1 MFAVL
6 FKFQLFKVE
15 GVKIRTCK
23 NIQLVHKK
31 KKMDRQRKKQIK
43 SKYIIFRFQKLLV
56 IFTKIVSF
64 FFSSTFL
71 SRVFYM
77 TGNRWDIGRYL
88 NDSSYYFGS
97 NFNLD
102 YYSGWLLETLFFL
115 FIPEVHEYLTEKCL
129 ALFECVIT

>member
-1 MFAVL
+1 ML
-6 FKFQLFKVE
+6 FYLNFNCLRLKGWKFE
-15 GVKIRTCK
+15 RVKISNLFT
-23 NIQLVHKK
+23 KK

-71 SRVFYM
+71 SRVFYT